1 MLVKEGRQT
10 KRYIT
15 CQVVRKPRKK
25 NKASEEKRV
34 PSMGRVVL
42 LHMEWLRKS
51 CDRVTSEQ
59 SG

>member
-1 MLVKEGRQT
+1 MLVKGDRQT

-25 NKASEEKRV
+25 NKASEERV
-34 PSMGRVVL
+34 HSMGRMVL

-51 CDRVTSEQ
+51 
-59 SG
+59 